1 MTRDLGW
8 ARSEPACAVRELLLS
23 TLFRPLIALYTRR
36 SVTGREHLADLDGP
50 VVFVANHSSHMDTP
64 LLLRALPWRWR
75 RRTAVA
81 AAADYFYGSA
91 LLAHAVSLAFGTVPV
106 ERDGDAATGASELD
120 LLLGH
125 GWSVVV
131 YAEGTRSRN
140 GEVGKLRAGAA
151 VLATERGLPIVPVY
165 VSGTH
170 ATMPVGRSWMRR
182 GPGSAPPAGPGRVRA
197 RDPRGARRAPDR
209 RHGARA
215 GVPRVPGRRTTTPR
229 TRAAPTRTALGRLT
243 RWRASS
249 SPVAAASSAARC
261 APALRR
267 GGRRGPRARPVA
279 AGGGDVAARGA
290 QPAEGHLLDEDAL
303 AAAMAGCAV
312 AYHVAGVNTHCPN
325 DLDTSC
331 A

>member
-1 MTRDLGW
+1 VTRDLGW
-8 ARSEPACAVRELLLS
+8 ARSGPACAVRELLLS
-23 TLFRPLIALYTRR
+23 AVFRPLIALYTRR
-36 SVTGREHLADLDGP
+36 SVTGREHLEGLDGP

-91 LLAHAVSLAFGTVPV
+91 LLAHVVSLAFGTVPV
-106 ERDGDAATGASELD
+106 ERDGDAASGASELD

-151 VLATERGLPIVPVY
+151 VLATERELPIVPVH

-182 GPGSAPPAGPGRVRA
+182 GPGFSRRPVRVAFGPAIQIAPGEHRIDVMERVREFLESQ
-197 RDPRGARRAPDR
+197 GAA
-209 RHGARA
+209 
-215 GVPRVPGRRTTTPR
+215 TTPR
-229 TRAAPTRTALGRLT
+229 RRAVPARTG
-243 RWRASS
+243 
-249 SPVAAASSAARC
+249 SA
-261 APALRR
+261 
-267 GGRRGPRARPVA
+267 G
-279 AGGGDVAARGA
+279 
-290 QPAEGHLLDEDAL
+290 
-303 AAAMAGCAV
+303 
-312 AYHVAGVNTHCPN
+312 
-325 DLDTSC
+325 
-331 A
+331 